1 MNGFDIILG
10 IPLLYAAYRGFRE
23 GIIVQLGGIAGLFIG
38 VYFAFR
44 HSSAVGQWLHTDPPI
59 AAAVGFVV
67 ILLAVLLVMALLG
80 HLIKGIFKLAGLGPI
95 DAIGGILLGVLS
107 AKYTGKWLDGI
118 IRVLSYLGIVSP
130 AFVWGVLFML
140 LFGYLIP
147 ILPTTGRI
155 GQSVAAPAVITG
167 MYTVD
172 FLLAGNVAGWWDAFR
187 HLILPSISA
196 FTMGLGV
203 LVATVPIGSILGLI
217 AGYWRGR
224 WFSTLIMRITD
235 VFLALPPIIL
245 ALCVCAVLR
254 PTLLNSLLAMCFA
267 WWPWYTRLTYSMA
280 TSLRN
285 EMYIKSAELLG
296 ASKVH
301 ILFRE
306 ILPNCT
312 GSILTKATLDMG
324 WVILNGAT
332 LSFVGLGEQ
341 PPAPALGTMVS
352 DGAKYL
358 PAQWWISIFP
368 ALAIMLIVLGF
379 NLMGDG
385 VKDML
390 SGKE

>member
-1 MNGFDIILG
+1 MALK
-10 IPLLYAAYRGFRE
+10 LLKK
-23 GIIVQLGGIAGLFIG
+23 IG
-38 VYFAFR
+38 VYIFVLIGLSILVFLIAR
-44 HSSAVGQWLHTDPPI
+44 VIPGDPARQALGPHASEETVQALRERMNLDKPLPVQYMLWLKDAVQLDLGESLLTRRP
-59 AAAVGFVV
+59 V
-67 ILLAVLLVMALLG
+67 IEDIRNYLPATLEIVLLSALCMV
-80 HLIKGIFKLAGLGPI
+80 A
-95 DAIGGILLGVLS
+95 GGILLGVLS

-324 WVILNGAT
+324 WVILKIGRA
-332 LSFVGLGEQ
+332 SCRERV
-341 PPAPALGTMVS
+341 
-352 DGAKYL
+352 Y
-358 PAQWWISIFP
+358 
-368 ALAIMLIVLGF
+368 VL
-379 NLMGDG
+379 
-385 VKDML
+385 V
-390 SGKE
+390 